1 MQDSP
6 ELTILRALLRPCIL
20 YCLGEY
26 YIVDTE
32 DFDHAI
38 LGRTAYLY
46 KNVIFIYLV
55 PQQKQFRDLEV
66 GDRSAN

>member
-26 YIVDTE
+26 YIVNTE
-32 DFDHAI
+32 DFGHAL

-46 KNVIFIYLV
+46 KNEIFIYLV
-55 PQQKQFRDLEV
+55 P
-66 GDRSAN
+66 